1 MTLAAFL
8 HGYPPFWSMGGEV
21 STHRTIRTVENA
33 IVFTSTEETYDY
45 DGVTVHPYSGM
56 TYPDIVRDAE
66 SSGADVLFA
75 HSTMSRDTVR
85 AARRLK
91 KPSIL
96 AVHAP
101 PRFAADLRR
110 AWAGATIRLYN
121 TEAARQDYHDPNG
134 WLLHPPVGLPGDED
148 DGPRDAL
155 TITSSLKNKGA
166 MRVLELAARMPERRF
181 IVVRSPAHGT
191 HGALDFEEQ
200 AAKVPNVEVID
211 RLHPDEMPRLWA
223 QTHTLLVPSR
233 YETYGLSAIE
243 AAWHGIP
250 SVHVDTV
257 HVREGIGTA
266 ARLLKSQTID
276 ELEAAVLEI
285 DLDYTMWAA
294 RAHSRAHELHMREKQ
309 ELDRFATGVAGLVTR

>member
-21 STHRTIRTVENA
+21 STHRTIRTVGDA
-33 IVFTSTEETYDY
+33 VVFTATEETYDY

-56 TYPDIVRDAE
+56 THSSIVKDAE
-66 SSGADVLFA
+66 MVEADVLFA
-75 HSTMSRDTVR
+75 HSAMSQETIR

-91 KPSIL
+91 MSSIL

-121 TEAARQDYHDPNG
+121 TEAARKDWRDPNG